1 MIAGPTV
8 LNLFASIDCDDT
20 NWIISL
26 RDVGPDVHVR
36 TAREGERK
44 IHTDLPSREL
54 TRGWLKASHRVLD
67 PGRSKPWKPWHPL
80 TREAQRPAV
89 PGEINEYNIELLS
102 TANMSRRGHR
112 ICVEIACL
120 DLSTGVLGA
129 TNPLNISRII
139 SAAAKPVLDRI
150 YHDALRPSHLFL
162 PIIPTSSSE
171 PAAESK

>member
-8 LNLFASIDCDDT
+8 LNLVASIDCDDT
-20 NWIISL
+20 DWIISL

-36 TAREGERK
+36 TARAGERE

-54 TRGWLKASHRVLD
+54 TWGWLKASHRVLD

-80 TREAQRPAV
+80 TPEAQRPAV

-112 ICVEIACL
+112 ICFEIACL

-129 TNPLNISRII
+129 TNDEYILYYLCS
-139 SAAAKPVLDRI
+139 SKPVLHRI
-150 YHDALRPSHLFL
+150 DHDTLRPSRLFL